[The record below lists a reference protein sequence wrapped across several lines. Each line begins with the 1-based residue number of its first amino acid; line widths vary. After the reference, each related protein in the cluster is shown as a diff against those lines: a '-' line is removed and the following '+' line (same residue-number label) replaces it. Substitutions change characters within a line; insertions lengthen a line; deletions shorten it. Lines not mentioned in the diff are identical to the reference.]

1 MSDTELPSIVEFSS
15 DLSKAEAP
23 EPLPVGEYEANITS
37 TEIKTSQA
45 KGTRYCEIRW
55 NVSPDQYPADY
66 GDGSP
71 EGTNLI
77 YRRVSLEDNPQARW
91 FTKQFIDAIGAPLGK
106 KIDVNTWVGMDAV
119 VEVDHE
125 TYEGV
130 NRAIVKRVR
139 AS

>member
-106 KIDVNTWVGMDAV
+106 KVDVNEWVGMDAV

-130 NRAIVKRVR
+130 TRAIVKRVR

>member
-37 TEIKTSQA
+37 TEVKTSQA
-45 KGTRYCEIRW
+45 KDKRYCEIRW

-71 EGTNLI
+71 DGTNLI

>member
-1 MSDTELPSIVEFSS
+1 MSDTALPSIVEFSS

-23 EPLPVGEYEANITS
+23 EPLPVGEYEANITAA
-37 TEIKTSQA
+37 EIKTSQ
-45 KGTRYCEIRW
+45 KGTRYAEIRW

-71 EGTNLI
+71 NGATLI

-91 FTKQFIDAIGAPLGK
+91 GTRQFIDAIGAPLGK
-106 KIDVNTWVGMDAV
+106 KVDVNEWVGMDAV

-130 NRAIVKRVR
+130 TRATVKRVR

>member
-23 EPLPVGEYEANITS
+23 EPLPVGEYEANITAA
-37 TEIKTSQA
+37 EIKTSQ
-45 KGTRYCEIRW
+45 KGTRYAEIRW

-66 GDGSP
+66 GDGNPNGS
-71 EGTNLI
+71 TLI
-77 YRRVSLEDNPQARW
+77 YRRVSLEDIPQARW
-91 FTKQFIDAIGAPLGK
+91 GTRQFIDAIGAPLGK
-106 KIDVNTWVGMDAV
+106 KVDVNEWVGMDAV

-130 NRAIVKRVR
+130 TRAIVKRVR

>member
-23 EPLPVGEYEANITS
+23 EPLPVGEYEANITAA
-37 TEIKTSQA
+37 EIKTSQ
-45 KGTRYCEIRW
+45 KGTRYAEIRW

-71 EGTNLI
+71 DGTNLI

>member
-1 MSDTELPSIVEFSS
+1 MSDTALPSIVEFSS

-23 EPLPVGEYEANITS
+23 EPLPIGEYEANIAS

-45 KGTRYCEIRW
+45 KGTRYCEVRW
-55 NVSPDQYPADY
+55 SISPDQYPADY
-66 GDGSP
+66 SDGNP
-71 EGTNLI
+71 NGTSIL

-91 FTKQFIDAIGAPLGK
+91 GTKQFIDAIGAPLGK

-125 TYEGV
+125 FYEGV